1 MRLAQA
7 DAAHGSGKNSPSTN
21 GVRQMNSIRKS
32 IALAITGAALAL
44 GATSA
49 FALEDIVESA
59 RVGCKTEIDTL
70 CKDVTP
76 GEGRILQCLS
86 AHEDK
91 LSSRC
96 VYAVADGSLQLDR
109 LALAVKYV
117 FVECKA
123 DAEKHCADIKIG
135 DGRIAECLKK
145 NQATLDPKCTQA
157 MKDTNMQ
164 SK

>member
-1 MRLAQA
+1 
-7 DAAHGSGKNSPSTN
+7 
-21 GVRQMNSIRKS
+21 MNSIRKS
-32 IALAITGAALAL
+32 IVLAITGAALAL
-44 GATSA
+44 GATAA

-59 RVGCKTEIDTL
+59 RVGCKTEVDTL

-76 GEGRILQCLS
+76 GEGRVLQCLS
-86 AHEDK
+86 AHQDK

-96 VYAVADGSLQLDR
+96 VYALADGSLQLDR
-109 LALAVKYV
+109 LALAIKYV

-123 DAEKHCADIKIG
+123 DADKHCADIKMG

-145 NQATLDPKCTQA
+145 NQASLDPKCTQA

-164 SK
+164 VK